1 MRAAWRRELP
11 ERFVVRDVQR
21 LLPKLA
27 YTTLMTTVSRLAEKG
42 LLEVHHLSGHKAYTY
57 GTTGSAHVFLAAAS
71 RQHVSRL
78 RDQYGD
84 AALAAFAAELEGLT
98 PAQRERLRRLAGR
111 E

>member
-42 LLEVHHLSGHKAYTY
+42 LLEVQHLSGQKAYTY